1 MSVQELCLI
10 PKSIVEKIIPSKP
23 LIAND
28 TSDNIKILAERT
40 NIFPSKNHKSD
51 LTLEISKIFTSENKS
66 QKALNVYSWMVNNTP
81 DIEIS
86 ANGQLIKPL
95 KQINIFEFIKDIY
108 SATKK
113 FNRDKL
119 ELYKIFIA
127 WIDLPSTFIDNITIK
142 NYAFSEIKNKNQ
154 GTKRKLP
161 FSNARNVKVKKNDA
175 ETDTDDREDSN
186 ITDEGETSPVSI
198 PEFNKLLK
206 DVKSSPYLTRHQKL
220 QLGDDK
226 TGAGNTFHATKCPGP
241 SLKWI
246 KY

>member
-95 KQINIFEFIKDIY
+95 KQINVFDFIKDIY
-108 SATKK
+108 
-113 FNRDKL
+113 
-119 ELYKIFIA
+119 
-127 WIDLPSTFIDNITIK
+127 
-142 NYAFSEIKNKNQ
+142 
-154 GTKRKLP
+154 
-161 FSNARNVKVKKNDA
+161 
-175 ETDTDDREDSN
+175 
-186 ITDEGETSPVSI
+186 
-198 PEFNKLLK
+198 
-206 DVKSSPYLTRHQKL
+206 
-220 QLGDDK
+220 
-226 TGAGNTFHATKCPGP
+226 
-241 SLKWI
+241 
-246 KY
+246 

>member
-10 PKSIVEKIIPSKP
+10 PKSIVEKLIPSKP
-23 LIAND
+23 LVAND
-28 TSDNIKILAERT
+28 TSDNIKILEKKT

-95 KQINIFEFIKDIY
+95 KQINIFDFIKDIY
-108 SATKK
+108 SANKK
-113 FNRDKL
+113 FKKDKL

-175 ETDTDDREDSN
+175 ETDTDDKEDGN
-186 ITDEGETSPVSI
+186 ITDEVETSPVSI

-220 QLGDDK
+220 QLKDGK
-226 TGAGNTFHATKCPGP
+226 TGAGNTFHGVKCPSS